1 MRLGLLIAVLLGVA
15 GCDSPGP
22 GFSGG
27 MVREVVVD
35 GSRFRVFA
43 PPGSSVIQAHRVS
56 FEMLPSLSATFE
68 KAYRAIEQATGCK
81 VRDGSLRGDQ
91 AIILAEVN
99 CVVPAVQPGANPA

>member
-1 MRLGLLIAVLLGVA
+1 MRLGVLITVLLGLA

-27 MVREVVVD
+27 MAREVVVD
-35 GSRFRVFA
+35 GSRFRVFV
-43 PPGSSVIQAHRVS
+43 PPGGSVVQAHRVS

-81 VRDGSLRGDQ
+81 VLDGSLRGDQ
-91 AIILAEVN
+91 AIILAEVD
-99 CVVPAVQPGANPA
+99 CVVPAAQVAANPA